1 MNKHLRLVLFLFS
14 ILFVFVPLATE
25 ASAEP
30 IDVIRELIDE
40 NYVDDVPKEVLDK
53 KTIKEITNQLDP
65 HSVYMNA
72 EEYQRFVNGI
82 EQRIV
87 GVGIV
92 LEEDVK
98 GIKIISVIPDGP
110 ADRADIQPGDVITHV
125 NGRRIVGESVQTAV
139 SLISGKEKTTVSLLM
154 ERVGSKS
161 AFIENTYKRSN

>member
-1 MNKHLRLVLFLFS
+1 M
-14 ILFVFVPLATE
+14 
-25 ASAEP
+25 
-30 IDVIRELIDE
+30 IRELIEE

-53 KTIKEITNQLDP
+53 KTIKEITNHLDP

-98 GIKIISVIPDGP
+98 GIKIISVIPGGP
-110 ADRADIQPGDVITHV
+110 AARADIQPGDVITHV

-139 SLISGKEKTTVSLLM
+139 SLISGKEKTIGFVIDGKS
-154 ERVGSKS
+154 RSKS
-161 AFIENTYKRSN
+161 AFVEDTYKRSD